1 MSKEKVKF
9 QPMLLTGGNDFPIDT
24 NSPEESGIDDE
35 DFSPIGTDPAD
46 AASGDGFNF

>member
-35 DFSPIGTDPAD
+35 EFSPIGTNSAG
-46 AASGDGFNF
+46 ANGGEFGF